1 MRNAIGVAVV
11 GLGGLALGALYLG
24 GPAAVQ
30 AVLPEAVAAPVV
42 AVVFAQGDD
51 SPVSGDGSTPGDY
64 LLDGPDGLA
73 AQGQMIAAASTG
85 AVFVR
90 DVVDGYRLASP
101 KDLPAEITT
110 IRPILGCRLTP
121 PLEGSRIGH
130 VTAGAGGAPTA
141 LATYTDVDLASAVQ
155 AFVDAYRAL
164 DEGEPPLPQAP
175 PFVAQDVVI
184 TDIAA
189 PVYLVLSAR
198 GGDRLW
204 NLHLAPGVRV
214 ERVILLGSSQVG
226 VANLDP
232 LIPVEVILDDGLA
245 TCGLDPSYPASAGT
259 RINLGPDEGG
269 LPAAEA
275 SRARDNRARAIA
287 AYDTWFRD
295 SFGVTASASR
305 IGFDLGSVALVGPV
319 PGEGQPKAEHATL
332 AGAKVRITQDQFFE
346 VSGQGPASES
356 FPLRVR
362 AIATS
367 FAFGDLG
374 YLRQGVRF

>member
-1 MRNAIGVAVV
+1 MRNAIGVAIV

-30 AVLPEAVAAPVV
+30 AVLPEPVAGPVV
-42 AVVFAQGDD
+42 GLVFPRSADT
-51 SPVSGDGSTPGDY
+51 PVSGDGSAPGDY
-64 LLDGPDGLA
+64 LVDGPDGLA
-73 AQGQMIAAASTG
+73 AQGQLIAAASTG
-85 AVFVR
+85 AVFLR
-90 DVVDGYRLASP
+90 DVVDGHRLVTP
-101 KDLPAEITT
+101 GDLPAEITT

-121 PLEGSRIGH
+121 PLAGSRIGH

-141 LATYTDVDLASAVQ
+141 LATYTDADLAAAVQ

-164 DEGEPPLPQAP
+164 DEGEPPLPQATP
-175 PFVAQDVVI
+175 YVAQDVVV
-184 TDIAA
+184 TDLAA

-214 ERVILLGSSQVG
+214 ERVILLGGSQVG

-232 LIPVEVILDDGLA
+232 VIPVEVILDDGLA
-245 TCGLDPSYPASAGT
+245 ACGLDPAHPANAGN

-275 SRARDNRARAIA
+275 SRARDDRARAVA

-319 PGEGQPKAEHATL
+319 PGEGQQKAKHATL
-332 AGAKVRITQDQFFE
+332 AGSKVRVTQDRFFE

-374 YLRQGVRF
+374 YLRQRVRF